1 MRLVVGL
8 GNPGS
13 RYARNRH
20 NVGFMAVDSIARSHG
35 FSGFRSRFKGELA
48 EGVIGDERRLL
59 LKPQTYMNDSG
70 ESVAEAARFFKI
82 PPPEIV
88 VIHDEIDLRPGKLRV
103 KCGGGTAGHNG
114 LRSIDAL
121 LGSDYWRVR
130 IGVGHPGVKEL
141 VQPYVLQ
148 NFPADEIKEWV
159 GPLLDAVAET
169 MPLLLADD
177 AQAFMSEVA
186 RRFTPPAPPAQDDE
200 VEP

>member
-8 GNPGS
+8 GNPGL
-13 RYARNRH
+13 RYAKNRH
-20 NVGFMAVDSIARSHG
+20 NVGFVAVDAIARRYG
-35 FSGFRSRFKGELA
+35 VPAFRDRFKGQLSES
-48 EGVIGDERRLL
+48 VIGTEKRLL
-59 LKPQTYMNDSG
+59 LKPQTFMNASG
-70 ESVAEAARFFKI
+70 ESVLAAASFYKI
-82 PPPEIV
+82 PPSEIV

-103 KCGGGTAGHNG
+103 KRGGGSAGHNG

-121 LGSDYWRVR
+121 LGADYWRVR

-148 NFPADEIKEWV
+148 NFTSDEITEWV

-177 AQAFMSEVA
+177 APAFMSEVA
-186 RRFTPPAPPAQDDE
+186 RRCAPPEDE
-200 VEP
+200 DEDKVAP